1 MADVIE
7 AAESGYIA
15 LDDKSIHE
23 LDVHLLFML
32 DQIRETQSKK
42 VSDAATPETESTY

>member
-1 MADVIE
+1 MANVIE

-15 LDDKSIHE
+15 LDDESIHD

-32 DQIRETQSKK
+32 DQIREAHSKK
-42 VSDAATPETESTY
+42 VSGAATPETESTY